1 MLNKTYKA
9 FVSPLPTTPSLRK
22 LKLVNCKKLQLQE
35 LPQTV
40 ESIEIGGCHG
50 VISLTEALRKS
61 QIPCLQ
67 SLHIRN
73 CPSSFIFP
81 AGCLPSTL
89 TALEIKKFQG
99 SKKLKKL
106 PEQMRNLL
114 PFLYFLEISNCP
126 ELESFP
132 EGDLP
137 SNLNELWVMNCPKLI
152 AQRMKWNL
160 HALQALKDFSIGDEC
175 GGGGT
180 STINLSRTST
190 HLEMPSIGKAAT
202 TRMSAWEEWTTIE
215 IEDGQVFP
223 KLQELEINN
232 CNRTP
237 AIRELAL
244 GKSEKLELQELPETV
259 ESIRIGGCLG
269 VESLMEALRESQTS
283 CFQSLYV
290 SDCSLPIS
298 LAAGCLPATLTELEI
313 KNLSD
318 NNMLSHE
325 LTTLSTV
332 YIIGCPKFI
341 SFHEGRLHAPN
352 LTHLTVLDCKKLKD
366 GVASLE
372 SFSFSEM
379 IAWEEWSTIEVE
391 DVEVFP
397 KLQELEINNCN
408 KLQTVD
414 WPRNLPC
421 LTKLITDGDEV
432 PISSLPRTPAI
443 SLLGVR
449 QV

>member
-1 MLNKTYKA
+1 
-9 FVSPLPTTPSLRK
+9 
-22 LKLVNCKKLQLQE
+22 
-35 LPQTV
+35 
-40 ESIEIGGCHG
+40 
-50 VISLTEALRKS
+50 
-61 QIPCLQ
+61 
-67 SLHIRN
+67 
-73 CPSSFIFP
+73 
-81 AGCLPSTL
+81 
-89 TALEIKKFQG
+89 
-99 SKKLKKL
+99 
-106 PEQMRNLL
+106 MRNLL

-175 GGGGT
+175 GGGGVELFPEEGLLPSTLSSLRIIDFPHLKWLDIKGLQQLT
-180 STINLSRTST
+180 SLE
-190 HLEMPSIGKAAT
+190 HLRIWKCRQLE
-202 TRMSAWEEWTTIE
+202 
-215 IEDGQVFP
+215 
-223 KLQELEINN
+223 KLPQQGEL
-232 CNRTP
+232 
-237 AIRELAL
+237 RELSDLRGEFYLKDLQNVVSAKDASEAKL
-244 GKSEKLELQELPETV
+244 MNKSYL
-259 ESIRIGGCLG
+259 
-269 VESLMEALRESQTS
+269 EALP
-283 CFQSLYV
+283 FVWNGLLPSLK
-290 SDCSLPIS
+290 
-298 LAAGCLPATLTELEI
+298 TLYIEG
-313 KNLSD
+313 LSGVMTIIAEFYGI
-318 NNMLSHE
+318 NSS
-325 LTTLSTV
+325 STV
-332 YIIGCPKFI
+332 RK
-341 SFHEGRLHAPN
+341 SFA
-352 LTHLTVLDCKKLKD
+352 D

-443 SLLGVR
+443 SLLGVSCSSPVTFPTGCLPATLTGLAISR
-449 QV
+449 LMKWTLQALRALTQFTIEDNHEVVESFPEEGLLPSTLTSLKVSGLENLKSFET